1 MLVPHNAHYAVKL
14 LSARSGSNVERVVG
28 DMVIQW
34 ERDCSGWTMNHR
46 TVFDIAYSTG
56 SDARVTME
64 AATWEAARGDRYT
77 FNVRTLFGDKVTG
90 RVEGY
95 ARRGA
100 GGAQAVFTE
109 PEPKVMPLPADVLF
123 PTQHTR
129 RVLAAATSAP
139 MILPIQ
145 VFDGFTENGALLV
158 NAAISHAS
166 PGGPA
171 AKAAFPPLA
180 GRQSW
185 IVQLAFFA
193 GNDEAEPESEI
204 GMRLYD
210 NGISEWL
217 DMDFGDFRVRAD
229 LVHLALAGQPDCRNN

>member
-14 LSARSGSNVERVVG
+14 LSARSGSNVERVGG

-46 TVFDIAYSTG
+46 TVFDIGYSTG
-56 SDARVTME
+56 SDVRVTMN
-64 AATWEAARGDRYT
+64 AATWEAAKGDRYT
-77 FNVRTLFGDKVTG
+77 FNVRTLFGDKEAS

-100 GGAQAVFTE
+100 GGSQAVFTQ
-109 PEPKVMPLPADVLF
+109 PQQKVLPLPADVLF

-129 RVLAAATSAP
+129 RVLAASAAAP
-139 MILPIQ
+139 MILPVQ

-158 NAAISHAS
+158 NAAISQIQ
-166 PGGPA
+166 PA
-171 AKAAFPPLA
+171 VPAGKAAFPPLA
-180 GRQSW
+180 GRPSW
-185 IVQLAFFA
+185 IIQLAFFGGSA
-193 GNDEAEPESEI
+193 EAEPESEI

-229 LVHLALAGQPDCRNN
+229 LVHLELAGQPDCRNN